1 MAQAEKTKVFSS
13 MAAPAA
19 SAVPGNIAAAARM
32 EMQQWQNFPYYMRQE
47 QWDLLRSEERQLNK
61 IKILGQM
68 LVTMGLRCPSERTYC
83 MVCALLC
90 HTASQ
95 EQHRMIEEDVNRAT
109 ALLTTVKST
118 LKTLITRARQLGTP
132 LLDGQYVVELP
143 SNPNDLPGLMFQQ
156 IFATSPPVAPPMD
169 INVIWRSANAWAC
182 RSTNMRHRQQEISP
196 PLLGS
201 VNAMQLAQHSAM
213 VASTML
219 AMTSGQARVDLPG
232 FQMLQTSSERRPTAL
247 RQMMDR
253 ADGSVPDVAASRP
266 VSAAALAPATS
277 VPLLALENGSLE
289 SGQAGHAAAA
299 VEPAVPAVPAQVPA
313 LASVLAQEQNRANAQ
328 ERSGETV
335 ETQDIPQE
343 GLNEVLSA
351 LAKAHYDKDL
361 PDSKDQEEVLKKPSA
376 SVKQLNADGKKAGM
390 KRPAAAPCAMKRPA
404 SGLPFGE
411 IKTSMKR
418 PSAKS
423 AKETA
428 QKKNK
433 MIAKKTKAA
442 VAPKRAIN
450 RKQAAKERPHGCSK
464 CRRQKGCTPSCW
476 KVRNVKLVD

>member
-1 MAQAEKTKVFSS
+1 VAQADKTKVFSS

-19 SAVPGNIAAAARM
+19 PAVPGNIAVSARM
-32 EMQQWQNFPYYMRQE
+32 EMQQWQNFPYYMRKE
-47 QWDLLRSEERQLNK
+47 QWDVLRSEERQLNK

-169 INVIWRSANAWAC
+169 INTIWRSANAWAC
-182 RSTNMRHRQQEISP
+182 RSTNLRHRQQEISP

-213 VASTML
+213 VASTVL

-232 FQMLQTSSERRPTAL
+232 FQMLPTSSERRPTAL

-253 ADGSVPDVAASRP
+253 ADGSVPDVASSRP

-289 SGQAGHAAAA
+289 SVPPGHAAAA
-299 VEPAVPAVPAQVPA
+299 VEPAVPAVPAQVTA
-313 LASVLAQEQNRANAQ
+313 LAHAVAQEQNHANAE

-335 ETQDIPQE
+335 ETQDNPQE

-361 PDSKDQEEVLKKPSA
+361 SDPKDQQEILKKPSA
-376 SVKQLNADGKKAGM
+376 SVKQLDADAKKAGM

-428 QKKNK
+428 EKKKK
-433 MIAKKTKAA
+433 MVAKKTKAA
-442 VAPKRAIN
+442 VVPKRAIN

-476 KVRNVKLVD
+476 KGRNVKLVD